1 MDTAGSLSVATFW
14 MLIAYMTLVL
24 ILVIRGAM
32 KTKTLSDYAMG
43 SIQFSPFMVG
53 LSVAAAMT
61 SAATFIINPGI
72 VAVYGWSAFLSYGIF
87 LPLAALAALV
97 VLSKKFRQ
105 HGESTGSQTL
115 PQWIGNRFNSKS
127 LRNWFAYLSILLL
140 TFLVLICVGL
150 TQVISAALNADSI
163 LVLWLVIAFIFG
175 YMMFGGA
182 NIMVYTN
189 TIQAL
194 VMIVVALILLFS
206 GLENFS
212 SGWAG
217 FFNRLQAIDPLLTA
231 STRPDSPLFRDYFE
245 IIFAQMIIGFAV
257 VCQPHIITKSM
268 LLKSDAQVN
277 KYLTVAVLVQTLF
290 FLVVF
295 AGFYA
300 RLMFPELSVDGSKLA
315 TDKIMS
321 VFVVKR
327 FPIVVSLLVIMGLL
341 AAGIST
347 LEGLIQSL
355 STTLVSDVFKPL
367 FPSVEEQK
375 WFWFHKLT
383 IVMLAMA
390 TGFLSMQQLMSPN
403 FSVAMLAQNGVY
415 AFFASAVVPV
425 FCGLFFPKTS
435 SSSLMLAAVLA
446 IFTHFSVYYFSLT
459 PYMQAT
465 VKNPAIPASL
475 GILVSALTVLLFGF
489 FGRFKKIEQ

>member
-1 MDTAGSLSVATFW
+1 MNSAENLPIAAFW
-14 MLIAYMTLVL
+14 MLIAYMAIIL
-24 ILVIRGAM
+24 ILVIKGSL
-32 KTKTLSDYAMG
+32 KTKSLKDYAMG
-43 SIQFSPFMVG
+43 SVQFSPFMVG

-72 VAVYGWSAFLSYGIF
+72 VAVYGWSAFISYGVF
-87 LPLAALAALV
+87 LPFAALTALV
-97 VLSKKFRQ
+97 VLSKKFRE
-105 HGESTGSQTL
+105 HGENTGAQTL
-115 PQWIGNRFNSKS
+115 PQWIGNRFNSLA

-150 TQVISAALNADSI
+150 TQVISAALSANPI
-163 LVLWLVIAFIFG
+163 LVLWITIAFIFG

-189 TIQAL
+189 TIQAI
-194 VMIVVALILLFS
+194 VMIVVALILLLS
-206 GLENFS
+206 GLDNFN
-212 SGWAG
+212 SGWFG
-217 FFNRLQAIDPLLTA
+217 FFERLNSIDPLLT
-231 STRPDSPLFRDYFE
+231 SWKRPDSPLFRDYFE
-245 IIFAQMIIGFAV
+245 IIVAQMIIGFAV

-268 LLKSDAQVN
+268 LLKSDKQVN

-300 RLMFPELSVDGSKLA
+300 RFMFPDLSVDGSKLA

-327 FPIVVSLLVIMGLL
+327 FPLMVSLLVIMGLL

-367 FPSVEEQK
+367 FPSVEESR
-375 WFWFHKLT
+375 WFWIHKLS
-383 IVMLAMA
+383 IVFLGIA
-390 TGFLSMQQLMSPN
+390 TGFMSMQQLKSPN

-415 AFFASAVVPV
+415 AFFASAVVPI
-425 FCGLFFPKTS
+425 FCGLFFPKTKA
-435 SSSLMLAAVLA
+435 SSLMFAAVFALV
-446 IFTHFSVYYFSLT
+446 THFSVYYFSLT
-459 PYMQAT
+459 PYMQVQ
-465 VKNPAIPASL
+465 VKNPAIPASF
-475 GILVSALTVLLFGF
+475 GILVSALTVLVFEGIN
-489 FGRFKKIEQ
+489 RIKKA